1 MFKPP
6 ARMLFFPVPIEDF
19 LAADGCR
26 RAVIFSHPIPQL
38 PLQGM
43 VIANLRILQR
53 VRMKLMKLSITN

>member
-1 MFKPP
+1 
-6 ARMLFFPVPIEDF
+6 MLFFPVPIEDF